1 MGERRCAGPLSDGY
15 YVMVRASLRGPTHVV
30 DDRSGRTVCGR
41 VIAIWWQDCERPLEG
56 DDLCDT
62 CKRIATRE
70 AEALAGEE
78 EL

>member
-1 MGERRCAGPLSDGY
+1 M
-15 YVMVRASLRGPTHVV
+15 
-30 DDRSGRTVCGR
+30 CGR